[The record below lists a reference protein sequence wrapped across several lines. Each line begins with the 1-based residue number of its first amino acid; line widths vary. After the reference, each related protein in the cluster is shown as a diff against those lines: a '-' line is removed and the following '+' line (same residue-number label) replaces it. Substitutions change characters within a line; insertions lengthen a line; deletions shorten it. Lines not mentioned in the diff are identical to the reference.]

1 MIDQKSRKSEGVQ
14 RIEVVEDNRY
24 AGLAG
29 KRSRIGTGGENRGR
43 KHPPIVDEPQ
53 NWIAV
58 DCELEPDLRQGLS
71 RRESFH
77 STKSDSVMLV
87 ESLKPAVA
95 TLRYYYILNQ
105 VRRTASPI
113 D

>member
-58 DCELEPDLRQGLS
+58 DCELEQISARGC
-71 RRESFH
+71 R
-77 STKSDSVMLV
+77 V
-87 ESLKPAVA
+87 ERVS
-95 TLRYYYILNQ
+95 I
-105 VRRTASPI
+105 VRRAI
-113 D
+113 L